1 MKTIEERVK
10 EIFPNLDTIT
20 NGYDS
25 RSIKLAISIAEE
37 INSEWQEKV
46 RWIPVEERLPEENK
60 QYLVIQLND
69 MKTIFV
75 GRFNTISKR
84 WSLFGYHDHVTHW
97 REIIE

>member
-46 RWIPVEERLPEENK
+46 RWIPTTEKLPSKDGRYHVKVKNGYIFILEFK
-60 QYLVIQLND
+60 SGCW
-69 MKTIFV
+69 KTA
-75 GRFNTISKR
+75 
-84 WSLFGYHDHVTHW
+84 GYQSDITYW